1 MVSSFLKII
10 TTFEFC
16 TFDLIHFEWLYHFK
30 KNVIDSIDCNLKT
43 MLETQE
49 SKDRCSKF
57 SVTFIKHLLF
67 GLEIGQWFSLFHL
80 LSFLS
85 VLFVNNNAKFSN
97 VTQSQVK

>member
-1 MVSSFLKII
+1 MSVVL
-10 TTFEFC
+10 
-16 TFDLIHFEWLYHFK
+16 DLIHFEWLYHFK

-67 GLEIGQWFSLFHL
+67 GLEIGQWFSLIHL
-80 LSFLS
+80 LSSYQFCLLTTMPNS
-85 VLFVNNNAKFSN
+85 VMLHK
-97 VTQSQVK
+97 VK